1 MQKDTYKETYKRL
14 IRTRTKILFPLI
26 LLTVISYFSF
36 IWIIAFNPKF
46 FGTLIVG
53 TKISIGILLGFFLIL
68 LIFIITFI
76 YVYLANKKIEPLI
89 KQIQKNV

>member
-46 FGTLIVG
+46 FGILIAG

>member
-1 MQKDTYKETYKRL
+1 MQTDSYTETYKRL

-26 LLTVISYFSF
+26 LITVISYFSF
-36 IWIIAFNPKF
+36 IWVIAFNPKF
-46 FGTLIVG
+46 SGTLIVG

-68 LIFIITFI
+68 LIFLITFT
-76 YVYLANKKIEPLI
+76 YVYLVNKKIEPLI

>member
-1 MQKDTYKETYKRL
+1 MQAKDYTKTYEQL
-14 IRTRTKILFPLI
+14 IRTRLKILFPLI
-26 LLTVISYFSF
+26 FLTVISYFSF
-36 IWIIAFNPKF
+36 IGVIAFNPKF
-46 FGTLIVG
+46 FGALIVG

-68 LIFIITFI
+68 LIFLITFT

>member
-1 MQKDTYKETYKRL
+1 MQAKDYTKTYEQL
-14 IRTRTKILFPLI
+14 IRTRSKILFPLI
-26 LLTVISYFSF
+26 FLTVSSYFSF
-36 IWIIAFNPKF
+36 IGVIAFNPKF
-46 FGTLIVG
+46 FGALIVG

-68 LIFIITFI
+68 LIFLITFT